1 MYLSQKVFEA
11 AVLGPK
17 ILGKHVGLHPVLLI
31 LSLLVFGYF
40 MGFLIAVPVT
50 ALLIAG
56 VKEWESA
63 RKRTAAGE

>member
-1 MYLSQKVFEA
+1 
-11 AVLGPK
+11 
-17 ILGKHVGLHPVLLI
+17 
-31 LSLLVFGYF
+31 
-40 MGFLIAVPVT
+40 MGFLGLLIAVPVT